1 MTGRSYACSTLQEE
15 LRDEGLLFV
24 GVSPDEGGFGT
35 DWDVTDWDVDL
46 PVEYYRFSCCAQ
58 PEIFRSDRCSY

>member
-35 DWDVTDWDVDL
+35 VRPFAREYSINYRLVLGDQL
-46 PVEYYRFSCCAQ
+46 LVEQSA
-58 PEIFRSDRCSY
+58 E